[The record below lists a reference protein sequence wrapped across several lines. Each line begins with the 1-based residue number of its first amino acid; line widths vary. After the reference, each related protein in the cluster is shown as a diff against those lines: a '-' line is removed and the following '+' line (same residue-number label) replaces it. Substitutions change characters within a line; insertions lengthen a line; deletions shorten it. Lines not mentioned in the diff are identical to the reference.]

1 MGDEMSAFVTLPMAY
16 TVRQCRLCRKILS
29 WPILDMADALAL
41 NYPHCGVPTDFIEI
55 KPVEREPV
63 SCVGDADSGIVG

>member
-1 MGDEMSAFVTLPMAY
+1 MTTPLAL
-16 TVRQCRLCRKILS
+16 TVRQCRVCRGIYS
-29 WPILDMADALAL
+29 WPILDMADAMAL
-41 NYPHCGVPTDFIEI
+41 NYLHCGVPTDFIEV